1 MYQDKILICRDCGAE
16 FVWSAGEQEFFAQK
30 GFDKPPTRC
39 PECRKKRRTERDGK
53 PAASAAVN
61 NGPKQLYPIVCANC
75 GKTGEVPFKPESANI
90 LCADCFRKQHTVV
103 EGANGPEVKEVAEA
117 PAAESVEP
125 VTSEVPEQ
133 PASPPAE

>member
-53 PAASAAVN
+53 PAAATN

-75 GKTGEVPFKPESANI
+75 GKAGEVPFQPTSANI

-103 EGANGPEVKEVAEA
+103 EGANGPEVKEVTPEEPAVAETADQKEPEA
-117 PAAESVEP
+117 PA
-125 VTSEVPEQ
+125 TD
-133 PASPPAE
+133 PAV

>member
-1 MYQDKILICRDCGAE
+1 
-16 FVWSAGEQEFFAQK
+16 VWSAGEQEFFAQK

-53 PAASAAVN
+53 PAAATN

-75 GKTGEVPFKPESANI
+75 GKAGEVPFQPTSANI

-103 EGANGPEVKEVAEA
+103 EGANGPEVKEVTPEEPAVAETADQKEPEA
-117 PAAESVEP
+117 PA
-125 VTSEVPEQ
+125 TD
-133 PASPPAE
+133 PAV